1 MFEDEALSNNIL
13 AKIFEDEALDNVLVE
28 YSIIID
34 NSFWFKSS
42 RGSFNKNRFE
52 VVVLVV
58 CFIII
63 GNSIIRS

>member
-34 NSFWFKSS
+34 NSF
-42 RGSFNKNRFE
+42 
-52 VVVLVV
+52 
-58 CFIII
+58 
-63 GNSIIRS
+63 